1 MGMNINTGLSEFIR
15 QGIWFLAIG
24 TVSTLFDWAFFVIGY
39 KWIHLSYWVAL
50 IISFSIGAFINFN
63 LNKRL
68 TFQDKSKNILQP
80 IIFITI
86 AGIMLAVSLGLMAY
100 LVAKMDAIF
109 ARMITTGIIFI
120 CNFFLHKII
129 TFGRPFRDE
138 RQQMQL

>member
-68 TFQDKSKNILQP
+68 TFQNKSKNIFQP
-80 IIFITI
+80 ITFIII
-86 AGIMLAVSLGLMAY
+86 AGIMLAMSLGLMAY
-100 LVAKMDAIF
+100 FVARMDAVF

-120 CNFFLHKII
+120 CNFFMHKAI
-129 TFGRPFRDE
+129 TFGRLFRDE